1 MNCVKEREALSN
13 SYMKVLAQTHN
24 FIEFLLVLV
33 S

>member
-1 MNCVKEREALSN
+1 MNYINVKEALPN

-24 FIEFLLVLV
+24 FIQFLLVLV